1 MFSIKSCIKSF
12 QQHCVIFHYA
22 LFNFNPLASLCQN
35 ENPAP
40 WLSQTVHVQCTLYS
54 VQLKTVKLDS
64 TPSQLQ
70 VSYSNLTN
78 LPFFKK
84 LSCRN
89 PKEEKMNTERDFLEL
104 NA

>member
-1 MFSIKSCIKSF
+1 MGSS
-12 QQHCVIFHYA
+12 A
-22 LFNFNPLASLCQN
+22 LDNHILGFMYTLPCSGKLLIY
-35 ENPAP
+35 
-40 WLSQTVHVQCTLYS
+40 VQCTLYS